1 MCMQPSIGILSSSD
15 EVMTPGRVRTDL
27 LWKKKKIEQRGNWLL
42 LTYLNGSRPSV
53 SIKLPCML
61 FYLSDRY

>member
-27 LWKKKKIEQRGNWLL
+27 LWKKKNRTARKLASAHLLEWQSPQREHKIAM
-42 LTYLNGSRPSV
+42 YV
-53 SIKLPCML
+53 V
-61 FYLSDRY
+61 LSL